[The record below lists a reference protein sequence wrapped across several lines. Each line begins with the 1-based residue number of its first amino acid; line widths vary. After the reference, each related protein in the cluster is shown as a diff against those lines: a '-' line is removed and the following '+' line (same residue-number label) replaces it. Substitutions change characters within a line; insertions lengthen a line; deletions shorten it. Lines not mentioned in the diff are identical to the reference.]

1 MSGPKTT
8 AELRPLARFGIVGLS
23 WALLWLATPGVLG
36 RDGSLALAMFAL
48 VPWALGASRPGK
60 RAFLVEWLAAAI
72 GLSAQTYWSTFVLW
86 ITLLAV
92 AIVPA
97 LYMAVAGVLLRAL
110 VKRAPLVLA
119 APLAWTALETLR
131 AFVEPPFGFG
141 WMRLGHFAHAQPAI
155 AGAAR
160 VCGVAG
166 VGFALAAFAA
176 GLASIARAR
185 RVGVLDAVLGLGP
198 LLVVAGWASVTRPPM
213 TQDGPRVLLVQPS
226 FAQERK
232 MKGLEPDAMFLEQ
245 AQLTKQGLE
254 AARAAGE
261 PTPDLVAWAETMF
274 PYSLGTDDLSA
285 AFDAGITHGPF
296 GEPQYGRGW
305 IDDRAMIE
313 DVLVARELFGRG
325 ARQGLLPSGTAF
337 LAGTEIHGPRD
348 GVIRRWN
355 SVLLWTGDGDRA
367 GLASKV
373 HLVPGGE
380 HMMGLERFEL
390 IRDVVESLT
399 GGYVPNLAA
408 DERTGVFTLPTR
420 SGNRYRFGV
429 SVCFDNSF
437 DDPYTEPLRRG
448 DIDFHLVASNE
459 AWYRESF
466 EYDQMIAFSRLAALQ
481 TARSVVRTTNSGIS
495 IVIGPDG
502 RDVARLEVGGR
513 DRMVAGAL
521 RATVPVPA
529 GEERG
534 RRTFFVRSE
543 PFWIAGWVLAPLAW
557 LLVARIRRG
566 ALVTDGA

>member
-8 AELRPLARFGIVGLS
+8 AELRPLARFGVVGLG
-23 WALLWLATPGVLG
+23 WGLLWLATPGVLD
-36 RDGSLALAMFAL
+36 RDGSLVVAMLAL
-48 VPWALGASRPGK
+48 VPWAIGASRPGK

-97 LYMAVAGVLLRAL
+97 LYMAFAGVLLRAL
-110 VKRAPLVLA
+110 VKHVPLVLA

-160 VCGVAG
+160 ICGVAG

-176 GLASIARAR
+176 GCASIVRTR
-185 RVGVLDAVLGLGP
+185 RIGVVDGVFGLGP
-198 LLVVAGWASVTRPPM
+198 LLVLVAWAAVTSPPPM
-213 TQDGPRVLLVQPS
+213 QDGPRVLLVQPS

-232 MKGLEPDAMFLEQ
+232 MTGLEPDAMFVEQ
-245 AQLTKQGLE
+245 VQLTERGLA

-261 PTPDLVAWAETMF
+261 PAPDLVAWAETMF
-274 PYSLGTDDLSA
+274 PYALGTDDLAA
-285 AFDAGITHGPF
+285 AFDAGITQGPF

-305 IDDRAMIE
+305 IDDRQTIE
-313 DVLVARELFGRG
+313 DVLVGRELFDHGGPGR
-325 ARQGLLPSGTAF
+325 LLPAGTAF
-337 LAGTEIHGPRD
+337 LAGTEVHGPRD

-355 SVLLWTGDGDRA
+355 SILLWTSDGRRA

-408 DERTGVFTLPTR
+408 DERTGVFSLPTR
-420 SGNRYRFGV
+420 AGRTYRFGA

-448 DIDFHLVASNE
+448 DLDFHLIASNE

-513 DRMVAGAL
+513 DRMVAGVL
-521 RATVPVPA
+521 RATVPVPT
-529 GEERG
+529 EEG
-534 RRTFFVRSE
+534 TSSRTFFVRSE
-543 PFWIAGWVLAPLAW
+543 PFWLAGWVLAPLAVV
-557 LLVARIRRG
+557 LLARIRRG
-566 ALVTDGA
+566 AAVTGAA